1 MKVKILSIY
10 KDIMKVIK
18 SLKNSVVLLK
28 GTNGKITCQKGR
40 FLNFS
45 RPLITVGLPLM
56 KSVATP
62 LSKSVLIP
70 LELSAETSAANA
82 ANEHLSTRT

>member
-1 MKVKILSIY
+1 
-10 KDIMKVIK
+10 MKVIK
-18 SLKNSVVLLK
+18 SLKNRVVLLK
-28 GTNGKITCQKGR
+28 GTTGKIRR
-40 FLNFS
+40 FINFS

-56 KSVATP
+56 ESVATP
-62 LSKSVLIP
+62 LSNSVLIP